1 MGDSGRGLLLL
12 APIIV
17 LVVVVFVLIKCASCS
32 TGRWAERFK
41 CTCSKAPRVK
51 THKRNKSDLSE
62 PSESARTGESVDLE
76 VGPNP

>member
-1 MGDSGRGLLLL
+1 MGDSGGGLLLL

-32 TGRWAERFK
+32 TRRWRESFNCIRIK
-41 CTCSKAPRVK
+41 VPVIK

-62 PSESARTGESVDLE
+62 PAKTEESTDLE
-76 VGPNP
+76 IGPKP